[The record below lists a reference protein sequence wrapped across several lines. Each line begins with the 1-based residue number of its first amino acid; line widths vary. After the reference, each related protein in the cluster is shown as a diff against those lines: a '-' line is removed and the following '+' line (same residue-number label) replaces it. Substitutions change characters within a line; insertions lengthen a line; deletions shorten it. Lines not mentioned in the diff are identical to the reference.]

1 MLSVNSNPANTMAFK
16 GKPNS
21 KDVKKFIKIAD
32 ALGGD
37 KVASRR
43 MVNSPIV
50 TAEHMNHRLNLLFAN
65 KVISV
70 GQNIEQK
77 FKSIGQWVKKLF

>member
-37 KVASRR
+37 KVVSRR
-43 MVNSPIV
+43 MANSPIV
-50 TAEHMNHRLNLLFAN
+50 TAEHLNHRLNLLMTN
-65 KVISV
+65 KVINI

-77 FKSIGQWVKKLF
+77 FKSIGQWFKKLF

>member
-1 MLSVNSNPANTMAFK
+1 MLPVNSNPTSVMAFK
-16 GKPNS
+16 GKPSS
-21 KDVKKFIKIAD
+21 KDIKKFIKIAD

-43 MVNSPIV
+43 MANSPIV

>member
-32 ALGGD
+32 ALGGN

-65 KVISV
+65 KVINI

-77 FKSIGQWVKKLF
+77 FKSIGQWFKKLF

>member
-37 KVASRR
+37 KGASRR

-77 FKSIGQWVKKLF
+77 FKSIGQWFKKLF